1 MFTKMGVIFLVTIVV
16 GGKSSNVGKSTLI
29 SRMIKNLNCHVGVI
43 KTSIHKTN
51 EEIEVTA
58 DPSIISE
65 KGKDTAFF
73 KESGAQ
79 NVILLK
85 TNYQGLLEGYRRARK
100 LLDEDIEYL
109 IIEGNSILDF
119 IRPTLVFYIDS
130 DDTQEKESATKAKSK
145 ADIIIDKE
153 NLEELI
159 KDGNSMKFKINFE
172 QVSCFNAHAICKAL
186 NIKLPK
192 FGKLLDDQNI
202 KVRYCQL
209 GLFK

>member
-1 MFTKMGVIFLVTIVV
+1 MFTKMGGTFLVTIVV
-16 GGKSSNVGKSTLI
+16 SGKSSNVGKSTLI
-29 SRMIKNLNCHVGVI
+29 SQMIKNLNCHVGVI
-43 KTSIHKTN
+43 KTSLHKTHG
-51 EEIEVTA
+51 EIEVTA
-58 DPSIISE
+58 DPSIINE
-65 KGKDTAFF
+65 KGKDTALF

-85 TNYQGLLEGYRRARK
+85 TNYEGLLEGYRRARK

-130 DDTQEKESATKAKSK
+130 DDAQEKESATKAKSK
-145 ADIIIDKE
+145 ADIIIDRE

-172 QVSCFNAHAICKAL
+172 QVSCFNAHSICKAL

>member
-1 MFTKMGVIFLVTIVV
+1 MFTKIGGTFLVIIVV
-16 GGKSSNVGKSTLI
+16 SGKSSNVGKSTLI
-29 SRMIKNLNCHVGVI
+29 SQIIKNLNCHVGVI
-43 KTSIHKTN
+43 KTSLHKTN
-51 EEIEVTA
+51 REIEVT
-58 DPSIISE
+58 DDSSIINE

-85 TNYQGLLEGYRRARK
+85 TNYEGLLEGYRRARK

-119 IRPTLVFYIDS
+119 IRPTLVIYIDS
-130 DDTQEKESATKAKSK
+130 GDSQEKESAIKAKGK
-145 ADIIIDKE
+145 ADIIIDRE
-153 NLEELI
+153 NLEKLI
-159 KDGNSMKFKINFE
+159 KVGNSMKFKINFE
-172 QVSCFNAHAICKAL
+172 QVSCFNAHVICKAL

-192 FGKLLDDQNI
+192 FGKMLDDQNI

>member
-1 MFTKMGVIFLVTIVV
+1 MFTKIGGTFLVIIVV
-16 GGKSSNVGKSTLI
+16 SGKSSNVGKSTLI
-29 SRMIKNLNCHVGVI
+29 SQMIKNLNCHVGVI
-43 KTSIHKTN
+43 KTSLHKTN
-51 EEIEVTA
+51 REIEVT
-58 DPSIISE
+58 DDSSIINE

-85 TNYQGLLEGYRRARK
+85 TNYEGLLEGYRRARK

-119 IRPTLVFYIDS
+119 IRPTLVIYIDS
-130 DDTQEKESATKAKSK
+130 GDSQEKESAIKAKGK
-145 ADIIIDKE
+145 ADIIIDRE
-153 NLEELI
+153 NLEKLI

-172 QVSCFNAHAICKAL
+172 QVSCFNAHVICKAL

-192 FGKLLDDQNI
+192 FGKMLDDQNI

>member
-1 MFTKMGVIFLVTIVV
+1 MFTKIGGTFLVTIVV
-16 GGKSSNVGKSTLI
+16 SGKTSNVGKSTLI

-43 KTSIHKTN
+43 KTSLHKTN
-51 EEIEVTA
+51 KEIEVTA
-58 DPSIISE
+58 DPSIINE
-65 KGKDTAFF
+65 KGKDTALF
-73 KESGAQ
+73 KEYGAQ

-109 IIEGNSILDF
+109 IVEGNSILDF
-119 IRPTLVFYIDS
+119 IRPTLVIYIDS
-130 DDTQEKESATKAKSK
+130 DDTQKKESATKAKSK

>member
-1 MFTKMGVIFLVTIVV
+1 MFTKIGGTYLVIIVV
-16 GGKSSNVGKSTLI
+16 SGKSGNVGKSTLI
-29 SRMIKNLNCHVGVI
+29 SQIIKNLNCHVGVI
-43 KTSIHKTN
+43 KTSLHKTN
-51 EEIEVTA
+51 KEIEVTD
-58 DPSIISE
+58 DPSIINE

-73 KESGAQ
+73 KKSGSQ

-85 TNYQGLLEGYRRARK
+85 TNYEGLLEGYRRTRK

-119 IRPTLVFYIDS
+119 IRPTLVIYIDS
-130 DDTQEKESATKAKSK
+130 GDSQEKESAIKAKGK
-145 ADIIIDKE
+145 ADIIIDRE
-153 NLEELI
+153 NLEKLI

-172 QVSCFNAHAICKAL
+172 QVSCFNAHVICKAL

-192 FGKLLDDQNI
+192 FGKMLDDQNI

>member
-1 MFTKMGVIFLVTIVV
+1 
-16 GGKSSNVGKSTLI
+16 
-29 SRMIKNLNCHVGVI
+29 
-43 KTSIHKTN
+43 HKTN
-51 EEIEVTA
+51 REIEVT
-58 DPSIISE
+58 DDSSIINE

-85 TNYQGLLEGYRRARK
+85 TNYEGLLEGYRRARK

-119 IRPTLVFYIDS
+119 IRPTLVIYIDS
-130 DDTQEKESATKAKSK
+130 GDSQEKESAIKAKGK
-145 ADIIIDKE
+145 ADIIIDRE
-153 NLEELI
+153 NLEKLI
-159 KDGNSMKFKINFE
+159 KVGNSMKFKINFE
-172 QVSCFNAHAICKAL
+172 QVSCFNAHVICKAL

-192 FGKLLDDQNI
+192 FGKMLDDQNI